1 MAEDAS
7 DPSVGSCPLP
17 FLLRACPIRAGMGLG
32 PRNPASLGGAYGEA
46 TMKGNQKRDMGKGV
60 GLGNLV
66 PTLFG
71 NTGVAFVRNE
81 PLFFVLMR
89 IQVNLGSLASS
100 TILFLGAI
108 LILCGLAGKLG
119 CALGVMEGEVNKLAV
134 AIGMIT
140 WGEVGLI
147 FAGIAASLTMQGQ
160 PMLSEGMFSAIVLMV
175 LVTTLIGPIGLRWAF
190 RGSRASQG

>member
-1 MAEDAS
+1 
-7 DPSVGSCPLP
+7 
-17 FLLRACPIRAGMGLG
+17 
-32 PRNPASLGGAYGEA
+32 
-46 TMKGNQKRDMGKGV
+46 MKGNQKRDMGKGV